1 MKTYNFDHYFHR
13 EGDKFKLNNNVKQSE
28 LNKMLKV
35 MEINSLPLNKRH
47 VIEHYFNMYIQ
58 HGYY

>member
-1 MKTYNFDHYFHR
+1 MKTYNFDKHFHK
-13 EGDKFKLNNNVKQSE
+13 EGNKFKLNDNVKQNE

-35 MEINSLPLNKRH
+35 MDMNSLPLDKKH
-47 VIEHYFNMYIQ
+47 IVEHYFNMYIQ